1 MPKKP
6 PQSEPAANDESP
18 TDGKKPAAPSKGRA
32 GSPPGWLLLIL
43 LLGVLLLFASSFGE
57 KRSEINYTFFHNQ
70 IAAGNVRVLEVRGQQ
85 AFGEFRVPP
94 LKSELE
100 ASKAVDTVA
109 SLANEDAPNK
119 DKAKPDEERE
129 NDPQD
134 PPSEQGDEEAADEA
148 NDANAVESEKATGS
162 EDEAEGNGDNAPEDS
177 TSSELSSNNNGSK
190 SGQTDTDLEGDG
202 KKSEAGDDTKAESVE
217 DTKGADDEQR
227 LEEKFV
233 VTLLSPYVE
242 NDLTEFWLANGVDV
256 RADPP
261 ADMGAILYVVWLVL
275 LVAFMVGMWYFMRR
289 TREQMMG
296 GGMLGGVSRSPAKR
310 YELGEGPVVTFDD
323 VAGLDGV
330 KRDLQEV
337 VAFLKDPAKFQRLGA
352 RVPKGVLLMGPPGTG
367 KTLLAKAV
375 AGEAKV
381 PFFSISGSEFIQMFV
396 GVGASRVR
404 DLFKTA
410 KAASP
415 AILFIDEIDAV
426 GRQRGAGLGGGHDER
441 EQTLNQ
447 ILSEMDGFTQ
457 STSVIVMAATN
468 RPDVLDPALLRPG
481 RFDRHVTVDRPT
493 LEARRELFE
502 VHTREM
508 PLAEDV
514 DFDRL
519 ARASVGLTG
528 ADIRN
533 LANEAALWA
542 TRHGKQHLDMDDF
555 EYARDKVL
563 MGAPRDDVLTES
575 EKRITAYHEAGHTVV
590 AWKVP
595 GNDLVHK
602 VTIIPRGRALG
613 VTQLVPAADRHNMSE
628 SDMYA
633 TLAMALG
640 GRTAEKMTFD
650 EYSAGA
656 ENDLKRATELAR
668 RMVTL
673 WGMSER
679 LGPVAFQQ
687 SGDNPFLGREI
698 VQEHRQ
704 YSEHTAQVIDE
715 EVARILHAAAD
726 RAKRCLA
733 DNQEQLV
740 QLSEALLDREVLDE
754 HEIKQILG
762 ASPNQGHAERGATIQ
777 PPAPTP
783 ARKNQS

>member
-1 MPKKP
+1 M
-6 PQSEPAANDESP
+6 
-18 TDGKKPAAPSKGRA
+18 
-32 GSPPGWLLLIL
+32 LLATA
-43 LLGVLLLFASSFGE
+43 LLFWSPLGTQ
-57 KRSEINYTFFHNQ
+57 RSEITYSFFHDQ
-70 IAAGNVRVLEVRGQQ
+70 VEKGNVRILEVRGQQ

-94 LKSELE
+94 LKSELQQ
-100 ASKAVDTVA
+100 ARADTGAKAD
-109 SLANEDAPNK
+109 DM
-119 DKAKPDEERE
+119 
-129 NDPQD
+129 
-134 PPSEQGDEEAADEA
+134 AADEA
-148 NDANAVESEKATGS
+148 DGEQAADSPADDGKPTPVDTQQNKSA
-162 EDEAEGNGDNAPEDS
+162 AEGDTP
-177 TSSELSSNNNGSK
+177 SEVDAK
-190 SGQTDTDLEGDG
+190 SDEGMPKD
-202 KKSEAGDDTKAESVE
+202 K
-217 DTKGADDEQR
+217 DER
-227 LEEKFV
+227 LNKEFV
-233 VTLLSPYVE
+233 VTLLSPYID
-242 NDLTEFWLANGVDV
+242 NDVTKFWLSHGVEV
-256 RADPP
+256 QSNPP
-261 ADMGAILYVVWLVL
+261 TDFSAILYAIWVAILI
-275 LVAFMVGMWYFMRR
+275 AFMIGMWYFMRR
-289 TREQMMG
+289 TRDQMMG
-296 GGMLGGVSRSPAKR
+296 GGMLGGVTRSPARR
-310 YELGEGPVVTFDD
+310 YELGEGPHVTFDD
-323 VAGLDGV
+323 IAGLDGV
-330 KRDLQEV
+330 KRDLTEV
-337 VAFLKDPAKFQRLGA
+337 VEFLKDPERFQRLGA

-375 AGEAKV
+375 AGEAGV
-381 PFFSISGSEFIQMFV
+381 PFFSISGSEFIQLFV

-447 ILSEMDGFTQ
+447 ILSEMDGFTPT
-457 STSVIVMAATN
+457 TSVIVIAATN

-481 RFDRHVTVDRPT
+481 RFDRHITVDRPS

-519 ARASVGLTG
+519 ARATVGLTG

-533 LANEAALWA
+533 LVNEAALWA
-542 TRHGKQHLDMDDF
+542 TRHNKNQVSMDDF
-555 EYARDKVL
+555 EFARDKVL
-563 MGAPRDDVLTES
+563 MGAKRDDVLTEE
-575 EKRITAYHEAGHTVV
+575 EKRITAYHEAGHTIV

-595 GNDLVHK
+595 GNDRVHK

-613 VTQLVPAADRHNMSE
+613 VTQLVPTADRHNMSE

-640 GRTAEKMTFD
+640 GRTAEKMIFD

-698 VQEHRQ
+698 VQEHRH

-715 EVARILHAAAD
+715 EVAKILHAAAD
-726 RAKRCLA
+726 RAKRCLIEYQ
-733 DNQEQLV
+733 DQLV
-740 QLSEALLDREVLDE
+740 ELSEALLVREVLDE
-754 HEIKQILG
+754 DEIEEILG
-762 ASPNQGHAERGATIQ
+762 PSANRSAEDRGIEIQ
-777 PPAPTP
+777 PPSPVVTAP
-783 ARKNQS
+783 ASGVDS